1 MPVNIRTY
9 QETYDTIK
17 ARIQN
22 AFPKSDFTEGSFL
35 DVLAGSF
42 SLAYQELQ
50 ALISQ
55 SFSRTFFSDPATT
68 GAFLDRLALDHFY
81 LGRPEPQK
89 SIGTLNIVRKSGNT
103 EKVDIV
109 KGATFTTG
117 EDPELEYIVTSDTAT
132 IAAASSASTSVN
144 VNIEAIQAGADYNLN
159 SNQEWT
165 SDTENITITNS
176 DPIAG
181 GTDALD
187 DEEFRDYIR
196 TFVLSIA
203 DGTAA
208 GLEAT
213 AELIPG
219 VSDARL
225 LKKLVDVGTLAT
237 TGALETNPKRF
248 KSIEMIMYVAGE
260 GVKANSAI
268 IEKVKQRVNAQL
280 SAGEVIDI
288 QPARIRE
295 LDVTLSITFT
305 ATQNAVRLSTDIE
318 QLTTAIR
325 TYINDLDIGTN
336 FIKSTMETTFAQK
349 NGWKD
354 VSGQDD
360 LISAVS
366 VKVPAGDITN
376 VATDQKFVAGDNILV
391 S

>member
-9 QETYDTIK
+9 QETYDSIK

-22 AFPKSDFTEGSFL
+22 TFPRSDFTEGSFL
-35 DVLAGSF
+35 DVLSGSF
-42 SLAYQELQ
+42 SQAYQELQ
-50 ALISQ
+50 AIIGQ

-68 GAFLDRLALDHFY
+68 GTYLDRLALDHFY
-81 LGRPEPQK
+81 ISRPTPQK
-89 SIGTLNIVRKSGNT
+89 AIGTLRIVRASGNT
-103 EKVDIV
+103 NKVDIA
-109 KGATFTTG
+109 KDSRFTTG
-117 EDPELEYIVTSDTAT
+117 DDPELEYIVTSETAT
-132 IAAASSASTSVN
+132 IAAASSATTSVDVN
-144 VNIEAIQAGADYNLN
+144 VEAIEAGANYNL
-159 SNQEWT
+159 STNQTWE
-165 SDTENITITNS
+165 SSIDNIVITNS

-295 LDVTLSITFT
+295 LDVTLTITFT
-305 ATQNAVRLSTDIE
+305 ATQNAVRLSTDID
-318 QLTTAIR
+318 QLKTAIR
-325 TYINDLDIGTN
+325 EYINDLTIGTN
-336 FIKSTMETTFAQK
+336 FIKNTMETTFAQK

-354 VSGQDD
+354 VSGQAD
-360 LISAVS
+360 LISS
-366 VKVPAGDITN
+366 VTVNVPAGDITN
-376 VATDQKFVAGDNILV
+376 VATDQKFVAGPNINLG
-391 S
+391 

>member
-1 MPVNIRTY
+1 MPVNVRTY
-9 QETYDTIK
+9 QETYDSIK

-22 AFPKSDFTEGSFL
+22 DFPKSDFTEGSFL
-35 DVLAGSF
+35 DVLSGSF

-68 GAFLDRLALDHFY
+68 GTFLDRLALDHFY
-81 LGRPEPQK
+81 LGRPTPQK
-89 SIGTLNIVRKSGNT
+89 SIGTLRIVRKAGNT
-103 EKVDIV
+103 KKVDIA
-109 KGATFTTG
+109 KDSIFMTG
-117 EDPELEYIVTSDTAT
+117 EDPELEYVVTSDTAT
-132 IAAASSASTSVN
+132 IAAASSASTSVD
-144 VNIEAIQAGADYNLN
+144 VNIEAIEAGARYNLN

-165 SDTENITITNS
+165 SSVENITITNS

-181 GTDALD
+181 GTNALD

-196 TFVLSIA
+196 TFVLSVA

-213 AELIPG
+213 AELVPG

-225 LKKLVDVGTLAT
+225 LKKLVDVGTLT
-237 TGALETNPKRF
+237 TAGALETSPKRF

-260 GVKANSAI
+260 GVKANTAI
-268 IEKVKQRVNAQL
+268 INKVKERVNSQL

-288 QPARIRE
+288 QPANIRS
-295 LDVTLSITFT
+295 LDVTLTITFT
-305 ATQNAVRLSTDIE
+305 ATQNAVRLSTDVD
-318 QLTTAIR
+318 QLKTAIR
-325 TYINDLDIGTN
+325 EYINDLAIGTN
-336 FIKSTMETTFAQK
+336 FVKSTMESTFAQK

-360 LISAVS
+360 LISS
-366 VKVPAGDITN
+366 VTVDVPAGDITS
-376 VATDQKFVAGDNILV
+376 VAADQKFVAGDNILLG
-391 S
+391 